1 MKITYS
7 ILGLTAGAALFLA
20 NGCGKEEQPSGEA
33 PKVTPPVASDT
44 QKAAETPK
52 RATEPMPSAAAAA
65 TAADQAASA
74 AASEAQKTV
83 GAQKAAAESMP
94 SAAAANQAASAATS
108 DAQKAVGAQLAATP
122 PAPPTAAATA
132 PTAPPSTAATALQ
145 AVTSASGQTSAVA
158 AMASSLST
166 TNSLV
171 EGLINNA
178 KGLVTNQKY
187 QDALNV
193 VQQLSSLK
201 LTPEQQAVV
210 DGLKTQIQTALAKA
224 AGADA
229 ASALGNVLGGKK

>member
-7 ILGLTAGAALFLA
+7 ILGLAAGAALFLA
-20 NGCGKEEQPSGEA
+20 NGCGKEEQPPGEA
-33 PKVTPPVASDT
+33 PTVAPPAASDR

-65 TAADQAASA
+65 TAAGQAASA

-83 GAQKAAAESMP
+83 GAQKAAAEPMP
-94 SAAAANQAASAATS
+94 SAAAASQAASAATS
-108 DAQKAVGAQLAATP
+108 DAQKAVGAQKAAAP

-132 PTAPPSTAATALQ
+132 LQ
-145 AVTSASGQTSAVA
+145 AVTSAASQTSAVA
-158 AMASSLST
+158 AVASSLST

-171 EGLINNA
+171 EGLIYNA

-201 LTPEQQAVV
+201 LTPEQQTVV